1 MDTEPL
7 EKIFQHKV
15 LGILLREGK
24 ITQEVVYQSKIQN
37 TPDAMECL
45 AVMFSNVPGKEE

>member
-1 MDTEPL
+1 LDTEPL

-24 ITQEVVYQSKIQN
+24 ITQEVVYQSKKEN

-45 AVMFSNVPGKEE
+45 AVMFSHDPGNEE